1 MTAPSGE
8 QIEIAHADQRAVVV
22 EVGGGLRGYSAGGR
36 DVLDGYGAEEM
47 STSGRGQVLIPWPNR
62 VLDGSYEFEGR
73 RHQLPIDDVEEQDA
87 IHGLVRWAAWT
98 IGEREPNRVVME
110 HVLHPRPGYPF
121 SLALAIEYLLSAK
134 GLRVEATA
142 TNLGR
147 SSCPYGSGAHPY
159 LTVGTPTVDSVV
171 LRAPGRTVLRSD
183 ERGIPSG
190 AESVDGT
197 DHDFRHPREIGTTRL
212 DHAFT
217 DLERD
222 DEGLARVELRNLAEQ
237 RGLTLWV
244 DGSYR
249 YLMLF
254 TGDPLPDVD
263 RRSLAV
269 EPMTCPPDAFR
280 SGQDLIRLEPGQSFT
295 SAWGISPSSG
305 E

>member
-1 MTAPSGE
+1 MIAPSGE
-8 QIEIAHADQRAVVV
+8 QIEIAQGDQRAVVV
-22 EVGGGLRGYSAGGR
+22 EVGGGLRAYSAGGR
-36 DVLDGYGAEEM
+36 DVLDGYGADEM
-47 STSGRGQVLIPWPNR
+47 SSSGRGQVLIPWPNR
-62 VLDGSYEFEGR
+62 VLDGRYEFDGR

-87 IHGLVRWAAWT
+87 IHGLVRWDAWT

-110 HVLHPRPGYPF
+110 HVLHPQPGYPF
-121 SLALAIEYLLSAK
+121 SLALALEYVLSAE
-134 GLRVEATA
+134 GLRVGVTA
-142 TNLGR
+142 TNLGE

-159 LTVGTPTVDSVV
+159 LTVGTPTVDSVI

-190 AESVDGT
+190 TESVEGT
-197 DHDFRHPREIGTTRL
+197 DCDFRHPRDIGATRL

-222 DEGLARVELRNLAEQ
+222 DEGLARVELRNPDEE

-244 DGSYR
+244 DESYR

-280 SGQDLIRLEPGQSFT
+280 SGQDLLRLDTGQSFT
-295 SAWGISPSSG
+295 SAWGIRPSSG